1 MSIYQSTLAEISKM
15 ALSEKISLVE
25 EIWDTIVKDG
35 EYPELTEQQSSEL
48 NRRMNSYH
56 ANPSQGRL
64 WSDIK
69 NEYWNS
75 AK

>member
-1 MSIYQSTLAEISKM
+1 MSTYQSTLAEISKI

-25 EIWDTIVKDG
+25 EIRDTIVNDG
-35 EYPELTEQQSSEL
+35 EYPELTEQQSAEL

-56 ANPSQGRL
+56 ANPSHGRL

-69 NEYWNS
+69 SEYWKS
-75 AK
+75 TK

>member
-35 EYPELTEQQSSEL
+35 EYPELTEPQSAEL

-69 NEYWNS
+69 SEYWKS
-75 AK
+75 TK

>member
-35 EYPELTEQQSSEL
+35 EYPELTEQQSAEL

-56 ANPSQGRL
+56 TNPSQGRL

-69 NEYWNS
+69 SEYWKS
-75 AK
+75 TK

>member
-25 EIWDTIVKDG
+25 EIWDTIVNDG
-35 EYPELTEQQSSEL
+35 EYPELTEPQSAEL

-64 WSDIK
+64 WNDIK
-69 NEYWNS
+69 NEYWKS
-75 AK
+75 TK